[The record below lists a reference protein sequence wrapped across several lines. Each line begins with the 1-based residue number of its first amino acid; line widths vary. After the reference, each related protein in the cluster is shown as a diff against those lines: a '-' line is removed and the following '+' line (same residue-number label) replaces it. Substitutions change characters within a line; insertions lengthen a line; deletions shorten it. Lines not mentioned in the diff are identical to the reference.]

1 MQSVSISDFEAGGS
15 ELVCYTMA
23 ELCNQMPVE
32 NTSKPNQ
39 GDGVNASDANSSWE
53 TQSTSI
59 IEIDS
64 PPSRILM
71 LNMTR

>member
-1 MQSVSISDFEAGGS
+1 MKGVQNWSV
-15 ELVCYTMA
+15 YTIA
-23 ELCNQMPVE
+23 DPFNPMPVE

-39 GDGVNASDANSSWE
+39 GHGFNASDANSSWE
-53 TQSTSI
+53 TQSTSA
-59 IEIDS
+59 IEIDN